1 VPARAPRLMSLVAPA
16 SIGLGCFALM
26 ARPAASLEGL
36 LVIVVVGIAGVL
48 VPLPPAGRN
57 ADPGGPIFPRWFI
70 VFGLGAAAFVVARR
84 LAIPVHAPATLLAA
98 GATVLAALA
107 EEAFFRRLVY
117 GWLATRG
124 AVFAVTGAALVF
136 ALVHIPG
143 YGTRVVPLNLAAG
156 LLLGW
161 QRWASGGWSAPALT
175 HALANLLQI
184 G

>member
-1 VPARAPRLMSLVAPA
+1 MPLVPPVIIAVGCVALA
-16 SIGLGCFALM
+16 

-36 LVIVVVGIAGVL
+36 LVIVAVGVAGVL
-48 VPLPPAGRN
+48 VPLPPVSSERSAGEPALRQ
-57 ADPGGPIFPRWFI
+57 WLI
-70 VFGLGAAAFVVARR
+70 VFGLGAAAFVIARR
-84 LAIPVHAPATLLAA
+84 LATPVHAPSTLIAA
-98 GATVLAALA
+98 GATALAALA
-107 EEAFFRRLVY
+107 EEAFFRRLAY
-117 GWLATRG
+117 GWLAKW
-124 AVFAVTGAALVF
+124 GAAVAVVGAAIIF